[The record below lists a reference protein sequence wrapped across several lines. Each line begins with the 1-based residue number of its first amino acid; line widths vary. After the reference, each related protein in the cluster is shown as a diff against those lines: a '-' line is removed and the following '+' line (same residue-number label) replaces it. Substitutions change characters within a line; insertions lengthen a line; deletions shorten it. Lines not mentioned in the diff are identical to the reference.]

1 MTGRRNSSRRIEPGL
16 EPAEEDVM
24 LAQALG
30 LSLLALLG
38 GAVLAYLL

>member
-1 MTGRRNSSRRIEPGL
+1 MTGRPHSRHL

-30 LSLLALLG
+30 LSLLALVG